1 MNQTYLRGI
10 YLRLAGVVMLVVML
24 ALAANAYFS
33 HRVFERSLAPEMARK
48 VATVGGSVRSLVLKA
63 VQHGVSFQ
71 ELYGIDQKFE
81 ELKKEIP
88 EIASFVITDPDGRV
102 LHQSGKMAAGAEA
115 YFKKPEVRATLQKP
129 NPVAS
134 APRIGDQYMVTLPIV
149 SPQGPLGILHIGVDV
164 RFVDAIVI
172 DMAYDVLVVLAVAL
186 FFTLELLHFLAGERL
201 ERSLRALGDAIER
214 GVEGRFATPA
224 RAAVGGVDFAAV
236 TRMLEAVLERVNR
249 SFEAL
254 ALDIDGAR
262 RCPAHERPPALGA
275 AQSGLQRLAQ
285 RWRFGREE
293 AAGPQVEES
302 QIGKV
307 RAPLFVFILAEEL
320 TRSFLPAYVKGLLVP
335 LPWLSP
341 QIVVGLPIAL
351 FMLIVALAQPYLGA
365 YSERMGHRRTMRIG
379 ALIAGAGFL
388 ASAMAVNVLDL
399 LLWRSLCAVG
409 YAMVFVAAQGYVL
422 EHASPGAKARSFAIF
437 IGAIMVASICGPSIG
452 GILADNIGTRPTFVV
467 AAVLAL
473 ASLWAMRGMPGPRAQ
488 DDGRAASRAP
498 RLAEIGALMVNR
510 RFMTVTGLA
519 AVPAKIVLTGIC
531 FYLVPLYMLSVGGNQ
546 AMTGRLLMCYAIV
559 MVVLSPLTAS
569 LANSRERME
578 WLVGG
583 GLVVSG
589 LGGLLLLAGGDTAW
603 VLGAIL
609 LIGLGQS
616 LSMSAQSALVG
627 EHCSLEVSRMGE
639 SAVYGVYRLLER
651 MGNAVGP
658 ILAGV
663 LVMTFDYRT
672 AFVAIGGLAI
682 FCGALFLLSNSR
694 TRQPAL
700 VPA

>member
-33 HRVFERSLAPEMARK
+33 HRVFEKSLAPEMARK
-48 VATVGGSVRSLVLKA
+48 VATVGGSVRSLILKA

-81 ELKKEIP
+81 ELKREIP
-88 EIASFVITDPDGRV
+88 EIASFVITDAEGRV
-102 LHQSGKMAAGAEA
+102 LHQSGKVAAGADA
-115 YFKKPEVRATLQKP
+115 YFKRADVLGTLHKP
-129 NPVAS
+129 NPLSS
-134 APRIGDQYMVTLPIV
+134 APRIGDQYMVTQPIV
-149 SPQGPLGILHIGVDV
+149 SPQGPLGVLHIGVDV

-224 RAAVGGVDFAAV
+224 RPAPSGVDFAAV
-236 TRMLEAVLERVNR
+236 TRMLDAVLERVNR
-249 SFEAL
+249 GFEAL
-254 ALDIDGAR
+254 AMDIDSAR
-262 RCPAHERPPALGA
+262 RCPAHERPPALPA

-293 AAGPQVEES
+293 ATGPQVEDS

-379 ALIAGAGFL
+379 AVIAATGFL
-388 ASAMAVNVLDL
+388 ASALAVNVLDL

-422 EHASPGAKARSFAIF
+422 EHASPGAKARSFAVF

-488 DDGRAASRAP
+488 DDSRAASRAP

-510 RFMTVTGLA
+510 RFMVVTGLA

-531 FYLVPLYMLSVGGNQ
+531 FYLVPLYILSVGGNQ
-546 AMTGRLLMCYAIV
+546 AVTGRLLMCYAVV
-559 MVVLSPLTAS
+559 MVLLSPLTAS
-569 LANSRERME
+569 LASSRERME

-651 MGNAVGP
+651 MGNAIGP

-682 FCGALFLLSNSR
+682 FCGALFLLSNTR
-694 TRQPAL
+694 TREPAL